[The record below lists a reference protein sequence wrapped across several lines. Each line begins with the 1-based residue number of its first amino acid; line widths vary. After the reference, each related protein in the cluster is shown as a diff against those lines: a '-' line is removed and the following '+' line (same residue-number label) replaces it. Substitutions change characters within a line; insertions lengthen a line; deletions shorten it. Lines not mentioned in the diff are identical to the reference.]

1 MVQLD
6 PHPNIRNLNESNEC
20 RDTGKKKK
28 CMLGI
33 EKQSDREVQRE
44 NRRG

>member
-28 CMLGI
+28 MYVR
-33 EKQSDREVQRE
+33 DRETE
-44 NRRG
+44 